1 MGELQ
6 NGMGL
11 KFFNFY
17 FFKRMV
23 NQNDVER
30 FWVCH
35 LLFFFFFGVV
45 NLSYRGFVSAGV
57 GEDGCDGHG
66 SCPVKDFF

>member
-1 MGELQ
+1 MMLSDFG
-6 NGMGL
+6 
-11 KFFNFY
+11 FVICFS
-17 FFKRMV
+17 
-23 NQNDVER
+23 
-30 FWVCH
+30 
-35 LLFFFFFGVV
+35 FFFGVV